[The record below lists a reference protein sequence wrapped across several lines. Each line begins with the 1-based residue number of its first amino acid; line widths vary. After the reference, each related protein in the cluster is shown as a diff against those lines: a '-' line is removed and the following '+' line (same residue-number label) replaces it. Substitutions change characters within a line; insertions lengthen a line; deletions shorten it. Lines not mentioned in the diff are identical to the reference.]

1 MWWVNDL
8 ASVLGIPAG
17 AATLAVAMY
26 FGCAAAEKAARPEA
40 LQDIGR
46 ILKDPSWEN
55 SVRPAAIVERM
66 FVWTFGERHLSWKC
80 VGRSMLA
87 TAMILIVLSVAV
99 FTPVTQAYTR
109 YLFVP
114 KEGTVGL
121 LIHYILSSLL
131 LYIVATFLADYLSL
145 LKARRLTK
153 VLTNPSLRSLTILC
167 MADVLLSAAISVGS
181 LAFVVVILNLFAGRL
196 VFGASNLIAD
206 MLLHILMFFGNHSL
220 IWVAKWDTGG
230 HVIIDFPAAN
240 YICSVTTLFTSIWM
254 VLIALSTSALKLFS
268 PVRNFTAWFFDVDEH
283 PVQAIGIVAGALVMI
298 GSLVWAVVRA
308 MI

>member
-1 MWWVNDL
+1 MSWESDL
-8 ASVLGIPAG
+8 ASGLGILTG

-46 ILKDPSWEN
+46 ILKDPSWEH

-99 FTPVTQAYTR
+99 FTPVKQAYTR
-109 YLFVP
+109 YFFVP
-114 KEGTVGL
+114 KERAVGL

-153 VLTNPSLRSLTILC
+153 VLANPSLRSLTILC
-167 MADVLLSAAISVGS
+167 VADVLLSAAISIGS

-196 VFGASNLIAD
+196 IFGASNLIAD
-206 MLLHILMFFGNHSL
+206 MLLMFFGNHSL

-230 HVIIDFPAAN
+230 HVIFDSPAAN
-240 YICSVTTLFTSIWM
+240 YICSATTLFTSIWM

-268 PVRNFTAWFFDVDEH
+268 PVRSFTAWFFDVDKH

-298 GSLVWAVVRA
+298 GSLVWTVVRA
-308 MI
+308 VI